1 VQAQRQYVV
10 ELRIAMSWQPICCG
24 RYRAA
29 DTPGDRCDVRRGVC
43 PGYFTEDVT
52 ARYIARTR
60 QKVDEGLKLR

>member
-1 VQAQRQYVV
+1 
-10 ELRIAMSWQPICCG
+10 
-24 RYRAA
+24 
-29 DTPGDRCDVRRGVC
+29 VC